1 MLWTLNDFLAK
12 LVGTMSD
19 MQEERHKRRSERER
33 TLGSQAAREAASFS
47 SGGSTK
53 SNILSPLAATFG
65 VAPPAPSV
73 IPTDEPPIENQLSAE
88 QMQQFAQENNA
99 LLEHMESKL
108 TGVLAAERSLLEISA
123 MQTELVRHLA
133 SQTEMTERLYEEAV
147 GSVADVGQ
155 ANVQLKEARKR
166 GAEGRL
172 FLLVFLLGASFALL
186 FLDWYA

>member
-1 MLWTLNDFLAK
+1 
-12 LVGTMSD
+12 MSD
-19 MQEERHKRRSERER
+19 MQEERQKRRSERSR
-33 TLGSQAAREAASFS
+33 TLGGQAAREAATFS
-47 SGGSTK
+47 SSAPGTSK
-53 SNILSPLAATFG
+53 PNILSPLAATFG
-65 VAPPAPSV
+65 VAPPTPSV

-108 TGVLAAERSLLEISA
+108 TSVLAAEKSLLEISA

-133 SQTEMTERLYEEAV
+133 SQTEMTERLYDEAV
-147 GSVADVGQ
+147 GSVAEVGK

-166 GAEGRL
+166 GEEGRL
-172 FLLVFLLGASFALL
+172 FLLIFLLGASFALL